1 VGRRL
6 ARTGAPVPRHP
17 ALDLTAPAPSR
28 KFAPMSSRDEERR
41 SHADLAESIRRLIDV
56 TVSLGGADARF
67 AAAARRIDAIAEEL
81 RGLVPE
87 PLPPRY
93 PQAEVETVQEIFPYD
108 IVMGDRNPAA
118 PPLRFEWR
126 DPLAIGRAV
135 FGRTY
140 EGPPGCVHGAVIAAA
155 FDQVLNIANIFHGTP
170 GPTVRL
176 ELDFRRPTPLGREVR
191 FEGWREKI
199 EERRIYSAG
208 RLRVDD
214 QVTVEARG
222 IFKTISLDRLQRLT
236 E

>member
-1 VGRRL
+1 M
-6 ARTGAPVPRHP
+6 
-17 ALDLTAPAPSR
+17 SQR
-28 KFAPMSSRDEERR
+28 KNVHRR
-41 SHADLAESIRRLIDV
+41 SHPELAESIRRLIDV
-56 TVSLGGADARF
+56 TVSLAGADERF
-67 AAAARRIDAIAEEL
+67 AAAARRVDAIADEL
-81 RGLVPE
+81 RELVPD

-93 PQAEVETVQEIFPYD
+93 PQSQVETVEEIFPYD

-126 DPLAIGRAV
+126 EPLAIGRAL

-155 FDQVLNIANIFHGTP
+155 FDQVLNVANILQGTP

-176 ELDFRRPTPLGREVR
+176 ELEFRRPTPLHREVR

-199 EERRIYSAG
+199 EERRIHSAG
-208 RLRVDD
+208 RLLVGD

-222 IFKTISLDRLQRLT
+222 VFKTISLDRIQKLA